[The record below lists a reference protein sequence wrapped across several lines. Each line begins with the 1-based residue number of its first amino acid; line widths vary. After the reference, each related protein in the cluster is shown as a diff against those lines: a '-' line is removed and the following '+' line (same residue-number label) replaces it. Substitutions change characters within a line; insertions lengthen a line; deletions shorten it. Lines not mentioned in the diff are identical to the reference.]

1 MTTDPAPTVPP
12 PTTRSNSPAPKAA
25 SPDPGS
31 PRSRLFAWI
40 ATLLLVGGVV
50 FLNQFSKPAP
60 EPAPDPA
67 TAPIKVPGLL
77 NSTAVVSKIAVK
89 VVHYINTQGS
99 SEARKS
105 IKGDVFI
112 PRIGDQAT
120 SPVDRLRMAMVA
132 GELGGV
138 DEALKWLAL
147 LEAEKDLP
155 PQVAADLLLVRRV
168 LEAERPADLP
178 ADLREALVSRHGWFA
193 KLSLTR
199 GLDDRSP
206 ERAPLLDGGLRV
218 IAVLSLLL
226 LVLLTAVIAGLGSLA
241 TMVVMMATGK
251 LRPTFSPP
259 LPGGS
264 AYLEV
269 LPVFAGGFLLI
280 KLVMPW
286 LIVGPDGATP
296 EWGLKA
302 QLVVQWLLVPA
313 CLWPL
318 LRGARWS
325 DFPHRIGWHRGAGW
339 FKEIAL
345 GLLGY
350 FAMLPALGVVFL
362 ITARLVSAVKGP
374 GTDGEPPVDNPIIE
388 IMAHAGTLEMV
399 MFFVLATCWAP
410 FVEETVF
417 RGAFFG
423 HLRARMSLVAA
434 AAASALAFGVMH
446 GYEYLMLGP
455 VILLGFTFAL
465 IREWRGTIVGCMAA
479 HFVHNAA
486 TLTLLTLLVPVLRD

>member
-1 MTTDPAPTVPP
+1 MTTDPAPTVPDS
-12 PTTRSNSPAPKAA
+12 TTSAA
-25 SPDPGS
+25 ATGVAAALPDPGT
-31 PRSRLFAWI
+31 PRSRLLAWV

-50 FLNQFSKPAP
+50 FLNQFTKPAP
-60 EPAPDPA
+60 EPVQDPA
-67 TAPIKVPGLL
+67 TVPVKAPGIL
-77 NSTAVVSKIAVK
+77 NSTAVLSKVAVK
-89 VVHYINTQGS
+89 VIHYVRESGS
-99 SEARKS
+99 DEARKS
-105 IKGDVFI
+105 IRGDTFI
-112 PRIGDQAT
+112 PRISEQSS
-120 SPVDRLRMAMVA
+120 SPVDRLRTAMVA
-132 GELGGV
+132 GELGGA
-138 DEALKWLAL
+138 EEGLKWLAP
-147 LEAEKDLP
+147 LEALVDLP
-155 PQVAADLLLVRRV
+155 QQVAADIPLVRRV

-178 ADLREALVSRHGWFA
+178 ADLREQLVSRHGWFA
-193 KLSLTR
+193 RLAFTR
-199 GLDDRSP
+199 GLDDAAP
-206 ERAPLLDGGLRV
+206 ERAPLLDGGGRV
-218 IAVLSLLL
+218 VVVLLLLL
-226 LVLLTAVIAGLGSLA
+226 LVLLTAMFAGLGSLA
-241 TMVVMMATGK
+241 TMIVLLATGRLK
-251 LRPTFSPP
+251 PTFEPP

-286 LIVGPDGATP
+286 LILSPDGSVP

-302 QLVVQWLLVPA
+302 QLIVQWLLVPA

-318 LRGARWS
+318 VRGATWG
-325 DFPHRIGWHRGAGW
+325 DFARRVGWHRGRGW
-339 FKEIAL
+339 LKEISL

-362 ITARLVSAVKGP
+362 VTARLVTAVKGP
-374 GTDGEPPVDNPIIE
+374 ATDGEPPVDNPIIE

-399 MFFVLATCWAP
+399 MFFLLATCWAP

-423 HLRARMSLVAA
+423 HLRARASLVAA
-434 AAASALAFGVMH
+434 AAVSAVAFGVMH